1 MFSVD
6 NTKMK
11 RGWDIPFFNYI
22 KIKWSMQVPYSFKT
36 TLDYSS
42 LYRSMYFWYHH
53 NSLKNILSIEKLTLY
68 SNKQTNFNKLGFLS
82 RVFQIV
88 LRDRGDGKFAW
99 RDFFIGWWESDKEW
113 FWPIEPFSKLKTI
126 FFKYWTLI
134 KIKVSM
140 TCLYKEDKV
149 KIAQELWLQLKMK
162 SSLGYT

>member
-11 RGWDIPFFNYI
+11 RGWDIPFFNYV

-53 NSLKNILSIEKLTLY
+53 NSLKNILSIEKLNLS
-68 SNKQTNFNKLGFLS
+68 SNKQANLNKLGFLS

-88 LRDRGDGKFAW
+88 LRDRGVGNMHEGIFLLGDGNLT
-99 RDFFIGWWESDKEW
+99 RSDFD
-113 FWPIEPFSKLKTI
+113 
-126 FFKYWTLI
+126 
-134 KIKVSM
+134 
-140 TCLYKEDKV
+140 
-149 KIAQELWLQLKMK
+149 Q
-162 SSLGYT
+162 